1 VKHGL
6 RRDIASELGRRRVPF
21 LIYSGY
27 GETAGSPPEA
37 LIVPTQVPFGHEIN
51 CELAAYQ

>member
-1 VKHGL
+1 
-6 RRDIASELGRRRVPF
+6 VPF

-37 LIVPTQVPFGHEIN
+37 LIVPTQVPFGHGIN